1 MAEKKTTTA
10 KPKTT
15 QKQTPAKATQTAMF
29 ARSQG
34 RPSGKDFSASQKYQY
49 HKKEA
54 NKAFKQDDIVKS
66 SNHLAAMRR
75 AEKTLQAQ
83 AEWARKNKK

>member
-1 MAEKKTTTA
+1 MADNKTTA

-15 QKQTPAKATQTAMF
+15 PTKATQTAMPF

-54 NKAFKQDDIVKS
+54 NKAFKNDDIVKS

-75 AEKTLQAQ
+75 AEKTLQTQ